1 LQYLVTTNDRHMT
14 SARRTSARCEGI
26 LEQVF
31 DLPILNDDLT
41 LSHEH
46 EYHLQHQRAESED
59 QFTSGQKQSF
69 ALPCMCCLLVLHTTS
84 PQSVTRPVE
93 YREWKC
99 CRMETVNAAAAEQET
114 IFQIRR
120 ILCKRRR
127 LYRMPSLDHQEYS
140 MKTKVLTLD
149 ACT

>member
-1 LQYLVTTNDRHMT
+1 MT

-59 QFTSGQKQSF
+59 QFTSGQKQFFRYTYSK
-69 ALPCMCCLLVLHTTS
+69 HTKDPKIT
-84 PQSVTRPVE
+84 PG
-93 YREWKC
+93 
-99 CRMETVNAAAAEQET
+99 
-114 IFQIRR
+114 
-120 ILCKRRR
+120 
-127 LYRMPSLDHQEYS
+127 
-140 MKTKVLTLD
+140 KVD
-149 ACT
+149 VQAGEG